1 MQSLNGLTV
10 MVTRPKPQGETLCD
24 QIRAA
29 GGHAI
34 HFPTIEIHP
43 PKSLAAFAKGIVG
56 LGHYDWVVFISP
68 QGVYLSAPAIHE
80 HWSQFPPG
88 VEVAA
93 LGGGTA
99 DALRQA
105 GLPVDIYPMD
115 DWRSEGLLDDASF
128 QELAGKKIALICGEG
143 GRDLLER
150 TLTARGATLTRIIA
164 YQRCLP
170 KVSVD
175 EYIKLLQT
183 HRIDIILCTSG
194 EILHNLKL
202 LLKAAWPELRLVP
215 VIVISERMEILARQL
230 EFETIL
236 EARNAS
242 FNAIMEI
249 LKDYLCQMKE
259 KIK

>member
-1 MQSLNGLTV
+1 
-10 MVTRPKPQGETLCD
+10 MVTRPKPQGEILCG

-43 PKSLAAFAKGIVG
+43 PKNLAVFAKGIVS
-56 LGHYDWVVFISP
+56 LYQYDWVVFISP
-68 QGVYLSAPAIHE
+68 QAVYWSAPAIHE
-80 HWSQFPPG
+80 QWPQFPPG

-105 GLPVDIYPMD
+105 GLPVDIYPKD
-115 DWRSEGLLDDASF
+115 DWRTEGLLDDASF

-143 GRDLLER
+143 GRDLLEK
-150 TLTARGATLTRIIA
+150 TLTARGAQVTRVIV
-164 YQRCLP
+164 YERCIP
-170 KVSVD
+170 KVNVN

-183 HRIDIILCTSG
+183 RQIDIILCTSG

-202 LLKAAWPELRLVP
+202 LLQYAWTELRKIP
-215 VIVISERMEILARQL
+215 VVVISERMQILARQL
-230 EFETIL
+230 EFENIL

-242 FNAIMEI
+242 FDAIMDI
-249 LKDYLCQMKE
+249 LRGYLCRKERMK
-259 KIK
+259 